1 MYKNIL
7 MGMILIVLV
16 MPNIVKSIA
25 EYKVEDADIDS
36 NENTAAH
43 KSFLRA
49 GGGLTVPN
57 NPNNPNFVPWDGA
70 DQSPDLG

>member
-16 MPNIVKSIA
+16 MPNIVKGIA
-25 EYKVEDADIDS
+25 EYKMADADI
-36 NENTAAH
+36 TAAH

-57 NPNNPNFVPWDGA
+57 NPNNPNFVPWDGY